1 MRRLENDG
9 KGSVISVF
17 GSRIEHIQ
25 VNFTDPWTEVDGERS
40 SLKTKHPLL
49 SDQAVRDALNLLV
62 NRGSIEKFIYGRAG
76 TATANFLTAPERFCS
91 KTTTWEFNIEKANQ
105 VLDAAGWVRSS
116 DGIRAKDGKK
126 LKFVFQTSINAPRQ
140 KTQAIIKQA
149 CEKAGIDLELKS
161 VAASV
166 FFSSDVANPDTFGH
180 FYADLEMHAPG
191 GEADPE
197 SLMQLFT
204 SWEVATK
211 A

>member
-1 MRRLENDG
+1 LRRLENDG

-140 KTQAIIKQA
+140 K
-149 CEKAGIDLELKS
+149 LRR
-161 VAASV
+161 
-166 FFSSDVANPDTFGH
+166 SSSK
-180 FYADLEMHAPG
+180 HARKRG
-191 GEADPE
+191 LI
-197 SLMQLFT
+197 S
-204 SWEVATK
+204 S
-211 A
+211 